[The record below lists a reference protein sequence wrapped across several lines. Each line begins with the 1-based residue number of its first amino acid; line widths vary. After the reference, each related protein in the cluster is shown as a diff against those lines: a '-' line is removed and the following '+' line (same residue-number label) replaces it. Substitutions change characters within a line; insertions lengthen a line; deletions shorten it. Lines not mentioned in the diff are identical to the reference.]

1 MMNLIKNYILL
12 ILMRLN
18 YFLNH
23 LNLSIEK
30 KIIKTSLEKEIIRKL
45 KIYGY
50 CVIKDFINK
59 NDCKKIKKKI
69 NLFIKK
75 YPEKLYYS
83 KAKDDRRIHGAELI
97 DNKFIKKYYNSKF
110 IKKIGFLYTFSILKN
125 LMTMA
130 NKTKFISN
138 NLGSGGGWHRD
149 NLIKQYKSILYLVD
163 VDRSNG
169 PFQLIKK
176 SQEFRQILK
185 DNLKMETDVRTYRYK
200 NDQVNSIK
208 KNRTVTIE
216 GKAGT
221 LIIVDTS
228 VIHRGSPLKFGTRYA
243 LTNYYYPKKIIKDY
257 FNHFK
262 PKLTINDKIRL

>member
-1 MMNLIKNYILL
+1 MNFVKNYILL
-12 ILMRLN
+12 ILIRLN

-23 LNLSIEK
+23 LNFFSANQ
-30 KIIKTSLEKEIIRKL
+30 IKTTSLEKEIIRKL
-45 KIYGY
+45 EKYGY
-50 CVIKDFINK
+50 IVITDFLNKD
-59 NDCKKIKKKI
+59 DCKKIKKKI

-75 YPEKLYYS
+75 YPKKIYS
-83 KAKDDRRIHGAELI
+83 TKIKDDQRIHGAELI
-97 DNKFIKKYYNSKF
+97 DNKLIKKYYSSKF
-110 IKKIGFLYTFSILKN
+110 IKKIGSLYTSSVLKN

-130 NKTKFISN
+130 NKTKFINN

-149 NLIKQYKSILYLVD
+149 NLLKQYKSILYLVD

-176 SQEFRQILK
+176 SQEFRQVLK
-185 DNLKMETDVRTYRYK
+185 DNLKMQTDVRTYRYK
-200 NDQVNSIK
+200 NNQVNSIK
-208 KNRTVTIE
+208 GNRTVTIE

-243 LTNYYYPKKIIKDY
+243 LTNYYYSEKIIKNY
-257 FNHFK
+257 INHFK
-262 PKLTINDKIRL
+262 PKLTTSDKIRL